1 MKQCPTCDRTY
12 TDKTVT
18 FCLADGTL
26 LTPLYDP
33 EATQIIS
40 PPRSTTPS
48 STVMSSRQPTQP
60 QAVRQGVNPTVVY
73 VLIAL
78 LAMLVAGGAV
88 ALLYERSEKGEPTS
102 TTRQIDS
109 QVTSATPIQG
119 DTATTVRPRSQTKDE
134 GVQRRENTN
143 NSWPGKY
150 PEGSARLLTVN
161 DIAGKSAWELNIMRN
176 EIYAR
181 HGYIFKDPE
190 LRRYFE
196 SQSWYR
202 PINQDVTYM
211 ISGIEK
217 ENAAFIK
224 RYE

>member
-1 MKQCPTCDRTY
+1 MKQCPTCNRTY
-12 TDKTVT
+12 TDETLT

-26 LTPLYDP
+26 LSPLYDP

-40 PPRSTTPS
+40 PPPNTNPS
-48 STVMSSRQPTQP
+48 STVISSQQSAQPLV
-60 QAVRQGVNPTVVY
+60 VRQGVNPSVVY
-73 VLIAL
+73 VLVVL

-88 ALLYERSEKGEPTS
+88 VLLYERSKKDAPTS
-102 TTRQIDS
+102 STRQIDS
-109 QVTSATPIQG
+109 EVTSATPIQG
-119 DTATTVRPRSQTKDE
+119 NTAPKVQPKIQPNDE
-134 GVQRRENTN
+134 GIQRRENTY
-143 NSWPGKY
+143 NSLPGKY
-150 PEGSARLLTVN
+150 PEGSTRLLTSN
-161 DIAGKSAWELNIMRN
+161 DIAGKSAWELKIMRN

-190 LRRYFE
+190 LSSYFE

-202 PINQDVTYM
+202 PIYQDVTYM
-211 ISGIEK
+211 ISSIEK